1 MSQVVLVVA
10 AHPDDEVLGCGGT
23 LARWAD
29 AGWLINVLFMTDGV
43 GARSGPGQELRCQAQ
58 DRRRAAERA
67 AAVLGIGAI
76 EFLDFPDNRMDSLEL
91 LTVVKEIEYRL
102 ERISPQIVLTHHV
115 GDVNIDHQVVHQA
128 TITACRPRPDLCVK
142 ELMFFEIASS
152 TEWRPS
158 GSALPFVPDTFVDIS
173 ETLPRKLDALKAYD
187 SEIRPFPHPR
197 SQQGVE
203 SLAKWRGATI
213 GRPAAEAFILGRRVL

>member
-1 MSQVVLVVA
+1 MNQVVLVVA

-29 AGWLINVLFMTDGV
+29 AGWAINVLFMTDGV
-43 GARSGPGQELRCQAQ
+43 GARSGPGQELGCQAQ

-67 AAVLGIGAI
+67 ATVLGIGAI

-158 GSALPFVPDTFVDIS
+158 GSAFPFVPDTFVDIS